1 MAGQEDQ
8 VMTRVIASNRRV
20 TLSQADVLPVLY
32 FRKID
37 CHNEKFGQGHP
48 AMPGKSYHSYI
59 DKSEGE
65 HS

>member
-8 VMTRVIASNRRV
+8 VMTRVLATNRRV

-48 AMPGKSYHSYI
+48 AMPGKSYHS
-59 DKSEGE
+59 
-65 HS
+65 